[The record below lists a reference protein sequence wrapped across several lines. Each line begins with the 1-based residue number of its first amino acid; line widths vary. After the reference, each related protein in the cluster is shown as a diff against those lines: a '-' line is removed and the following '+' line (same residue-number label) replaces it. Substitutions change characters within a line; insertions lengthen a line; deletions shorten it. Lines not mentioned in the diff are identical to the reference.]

1 MLKKQTETIKNG
13 LNMLQESR
21 CFLILTIENY
31 IYFVDKPVLENP
43 KKKKKFLVPMR
54 MIRSASS
61 LFIPSSSSL
70 MRGRMIRF
78 TLLLLLHSFHG
89 NFFKEGEEE
98 AEGT

>member
-43 KKKKKFLVPMR
+43 KKKKKIPSTDEDDQ
-54 MIRSASS
+54 IS
-61 LFIPSSSSL
+61 LLIIYSFFFFFDEGEDDQVHSTSSSSFL
-70 MRGRMIRF
+70 PWK
-78 TLLLLLHSFHG
+78 
-89 NFFKEGEEE
+89 FF
-98 AEGT
+98 

>member
-43 KKKKKFLVPMR
+43 KKKKKLQS
-54 MIRSASS
+54 I
-61 LFIPSSSSL
+61 IEDQ
-70 MRGRMIRF
+70 RGHI
-78 TLLLLLHSFHG
+78 S
-89 NFFKEGEEE
+89 
-98 AEGT
+98 

>member
-43 KKKKKFLVPMR
+43 KKKKIPSTDEDDQ
-54 MIRSASS
+54 IS
-61 LFIPSSSSL
+61 LLIIYSFFFFFDEGEDDQVHSTSSSSFL
-70 MRGRMIRF
+70 PWK
-78 TLLLLLHSFHG
+78 
-89 NFFKEGEEE
+89 FF
-98 AEGT
+98 